1 VISLSQTTK
10 RRRTGRS
17 AIRPYARGT
26 YVTDAATTPTVPVT
40 PSGERRHVT
49 VLFADMVGFT
59 AISERLGE
67 EGTFA
72 LIEPIYELMAS
83 AVREQGGSVKDFAGD
98 GIMALFGVP
107 DALEDG
113 PLRACRA
120 GLAIHE
126 RLAAALPAIEANHCV
141 RPQVRIGLNSGIAVV
156 AEIRG
161 EGGAATALGDTV
173 NLASRLQTL
182 AEPGTVYL
190 SEATQRL
197 VKGQVETTFAGERVI
212 KGKAEPQKVYRLE
225 TIRLGSTRFDAA
237 VVRGL
242 SLYVGREREQD
253 VLRRALDEAR
263 QELRVIDIVGEAG
276 MGKSRLLHE
285 FRRRAGESRI
295 AILSGTCSPDGQQT
309 PFLPFIEVVR
319 GSFQVRVGEAEAEIA
334 RKLDTGLSV
343 LGLQSSENLALLLNL
358 LGLRPPEGALAG
370 LDGVL
375 IGLRTRELLQQL
387 LDGRCRLSP
396 VLLLIEDLHW
406 IDSVSEE
413 VLGKIVC
420 GETKRPL
427 LVLHTRRPDYK
438 PGWLDLPTIMALRLE
453 PLPAGDVK
461 RIIQARLGVDAL
473 PDTLAH
479 LVMEKAEG
487 NALFTE
493 EIVNFLVE
501 RGALRAVGGT
511 VEFDAGKIG
520 ATLPASLQSLL
531 TARVDRLAPQ
541 ERALLQ
547 AAAVIGRRFDP
558 QLLAV
563 LSDDRVGVEG
573 RLIAM
578 QAIDLVYPVAKTGE
592 YAFRHALVRDALY
605 QSLLTEPRTALHL
618 KISEEV
624 KRRSGNRLTEVVEI
638 LAHHYSQTKRTDKA
652 LTYLAMAGE
661 KSLGVY
667 SIDEASTYFAAALAL
682 LDKTPDCA
690 SDEQVIEFLS
700 SYVLLLN
707 LSGQINLTIGLLGRY
722 LTRVDHQGD
731 DPRVVI
737 IRYHYAHALF
747 LNARYREAEEMQREA
762 SSLAARLGD
771 GRSKAYAFAGD
782 TFLGPFMGSK
792 PRPNFERLREE
803 AVRAAVDTQDV
814 YLQNQ
819 VRYAMGQEEMFR
831 GGMNNARD
839 WALELLNVGRKLNDP
854 RSTGFG
860 LNLLAFIAL
869 VSDSP
874 AEALEY
880 SEQSLAVVVTPV
892 DRLTALGAKA
902 FSLTL
907 LRRIDEAAAALETY
921 RSHCVA
927 HGYLFGSA
935 TSEAFFGF
943 CQIFQGEITD
953 GVHLIEK
960 AVVKRDSEGLLNL
973 ADLFRLNLA
982 EVYLGIIA
990 GEEKSSILVLLK
1002 NLPVLLLVKVT
1013 AYSRVQSL
1021 ITRVLQN
1028 PNFDPAGY
1036 QVGRAQMVLGLL
1048 YKAKKKRALAA
1059 RHLAEAKRI
1068 ATQFGATPMLAKI
1081 NAALAELH

>member
-1 VISLSQTTK
+1 M
-10 RRRTGRS
+10 
-17 AIRPYARGT
+17 
-26 YVTDAATTPTVPVT
+26 VPAS

-49 VLFADMVGFT
+49 ALFADMVGFT

-72 LIEPIYELMAS
+72 LIQPIYELMAS

-126 RLAAALPAIEANHCV
+126 RLAAAIPAIEAKHGV
-141 RPQVRIGLNSGIAVV
+141 RPQMRIGLNSGIAVV

-161 EGGAATALGDTV
+161 EGGSATALGDTV

-197 VKGQVETTFAGERVI
+197 VQGQVETTFAGERVI

-225 TIRLGSTRFDAA
+225 AIRRGSTRFDTA
-237 VVRGL
+237 VRRGL
-242 SLYVGREREQD
+242 SLYVGRERELD
-253 VLRRALDEAR
+253 VLQRALDEAR
-263 QELRVIDIVGEAG
+263 QELRVIDIVAEPG

-285 FRRRAGESRI
+285 FRRQLGESK
-295 AILSGTCSPDGQQT
+295 AFILTGTCSPDGQRT

-319 GSFQVRVGEAEAEIA
+319 GSFQVKVGEAEAEIA
-334 RKLDTGLSV
+334 RKLDIGLSV

-358 LGLRPPEGALAG
+358 LGLRSPEGALAG

-375 IGLRTRELLQQL
+375 IGLRTRDLLQQL

-420 GETKRPL
+420 GETKRRL
-427 LVLHTRRPDYK
+427 LVLHTRRPEYK
-438 PGWLDLPTIMALRLE
+438 PGWLDLPTVTALRLE

-461 RIIQARLGVDAL
+461 RIIQARLAVDAL
-473 PDTLAH
+473 PEALAR
-479 LVMEKAEG
+479 LVTEKAEG
-487 NALFTE
+487 NALFAE
-493 EIVNFLVE
+493 EIVNFLGE
-501 RGALRAVGGT
+501 RGALRTVGGT
-511 VEFDAGKIG
+511 VEFDAGKIA
-520 ATLPASLQSLL
+520 ATLPASVQSLL
-531 TARVDRLAPQ
+531 TARVDRLAPY
-541 ERALLQ
+541 ERTLLQ
-547 AAAVIGRRFDP
+547 SAAVIGRRFDAE
-558 QLLAV
+558 LLAV
-563 LSDDRVGVEG
+563 LLDDDGSIEG
-573 RLIAM
+573 RLTAM
-578 QAIDLVYPVAKTGE
+578 QALDLVYPVARTGE

-605 QSLLTEPRTALHL
+605 QSLLTEPRAALHL

-624 KRRSGNRLTEVVEI
+624 ERRSGNRLTEVVEI
-638 LAHHYSQTKRTDKA
+638 LAHHYSQTKRADKA
-652 LTYLAMAGE
+652 LAYLAMAGE

-682 LDKTPDCA
+682 LDKDPDCA
-690 SDEQVIEFLS
+690 SDEQVTEFLS

-707 LSGQINLTIGLLGRY
+707 LSGQINVTIGLLGRY
-722 LTRVDHQGD
+722 LTRIDQQGD
-731 DPRVVI
+731 DPRVLI
-737 IRYHYAHALF
+737 IRYHYAHALI
-747 LNARYREAEEMQREA
+747 LNARYQEAEEMQRET
-762 SSLAARLGD
+762 SSLAERLGD
-771 GRSKAYAFAGD
+771 GRSKAYAFAGEAY
-782 TFLGPFMGSK
+782 LGTMVGLK
-792 PRPNFERLREE
+792 PRHDFERLREE
-803 AVRAAVDTQDV
+803 AVRAAADTQDV

-819 VRYAMGQEEMFR
+819 VRFVIGLEEMFR
-831 GGMNNARD
+831 GGIINARG
-839 WALELLNVGRKLNDP
+839 WALELLEAGRTLGDP

-892 DRLTALGAKA
+892 DRLVAFGSKA

-907 LRRIDEAAAALETY
+907 LRRSEEGAASLQTY
-921 RSHCVA
+921 RSDCVA
-927 HGYLFGSA
+927 HGYLFGCD
-935 TSEAFFGF
+935 TSEALFGI
-943 CQIFQGEITD
+943 CRIFQGDITE
-953 GVHLIEK
+953 GVHLLEK
-960 AVVKRDSEGLLNL
+960 AIWRRENEGLHIL
-973 ADLFRLNLA
+973 ADFFRLNLA
-982 EVYLGIIA
+982 EVYLEMIA
-990 GEEKSSILVLLK
+990 GKEKPPFLVVLK
-1002 NLPVLLLVKVT
+1002 NLPVLLKVKVT
-1013 AYSRVQSL
+1013 AYARVQSL
-1021 ITRVLQN
+1021 MTRVLQN

-1036 QVGRAQMVLGLL
+1036 HVGRAQMILGLL
-1048 YKAKKKRALAA
+1048 HKAKNKRSLAFQ
-1059 RHLAEAKRI
+1059 HLTKAKRI
-1068 ATQFGATPMLAKI
+1068 ASQFGPTPMRAKI
-1081 NAALAELH
+1081 DAALAELG